1 MMSKTQGKYFSVL
14 LAANAVLLTL
24 FLVVQMVE
32 HPIGVQE
39 AQAEQA
45 QDKQRQ
51 KYFTNDN
58 ELRVEMIKQLKE
70 VREAV
75 EANSAL
81 LRSGTAR
88 VRVTNLDE
96 IKIPE
101 SRGSGG

>member
-1 MMSKTQGKYFSVL
+1 MNKTQGKYLTML
-14 LAANAVLLTL
+14 LAANAALLTL
-24 FLVVQMVE
+24 FLVVQIVDSPVGPSAA
-32 HPIGVQE
+32 H
-39 AQAEQA
+39 AEPM

-51 KYFTNDN
+51 RYFTNDN
-58 ELRVEMIKQLKE
+58 ELRVEMIKQLKA
-70 VREAV
+70 VRESV

-81 LRSGTAR
+81 MRSGQAK